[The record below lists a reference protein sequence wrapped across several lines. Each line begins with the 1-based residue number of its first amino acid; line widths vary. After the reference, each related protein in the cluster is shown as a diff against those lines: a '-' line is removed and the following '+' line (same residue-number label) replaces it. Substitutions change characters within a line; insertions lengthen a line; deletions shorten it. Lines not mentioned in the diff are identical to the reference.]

1 MSSVESKTAPP
12 YNGSYPALFAV
23 DRIRSG
29 TLTVNLDQGALCSFI
44 GRHVGGPV
52 RELEMDIRPLRGG
65 LESPAVARVGARFL
79 DERGRPRLLSFVVKR
94 LEGKPAREARIYE
107 TLVSSLARDF
117 SPGLLGIDRTAED
130 RCLLFLEP
138 IRPVRRW
145 PWRETE
151 LAASV
156 LERLAHLH
164 TSRSFDE
171 KHLPLP
177 SWNYEAELQR
187 SAEETLAFL
196 AELPRDRDLLP
207 LRRCLPALRRMVFA
221 LPDSRRHLLEFPL
234 LGPTVIHG
242 DVHPGNALV
251 RLRDTREWPV
261 LLDWGRA
268 RIGSPLEDV
277 SSWLHSLGY
286 WEPQARRRHDTLLV
300 RYLTARGLP
309 PRLDR
314 DLRDAYWL
322 AGASNALSGA
332 LAYHLWR
339 AMEAAAGSK
348 QRASSL
354 HAAGDCLRVIRRADT
369 CRRRIREPRKPR
381 PKAPSPFPG

>member
-1 MSSVESKTAPP
+1 MEFPAP
-12 YNGSYPALFAV
+12 FAR
-23 DRIRSG
+23 DRIRRRR
-29 TLTVNLDQGALCSFI
+29 TLTFASLDQGALSAFI
-44 GRHVGGPV
+44 GRHAGGPV

-79 DERGRPRLLSFVVKR
+79 DERGSVRLLSFVVKR
-94 LEGKPAREARIYE
+94 LEGEPAREAEIYE

-117 SPGLLGIDRTAED
+117 SPGLLGIDRTAKD

-151 LAASV
+151 VAAQVLEGLARLHAAASV
-156 LERLAHLH
+156 EGA
-164 TSRSFDE
+164 E
-171 KHLPLP
+171 PPLP
-177 SWNYEAELQR
+177 SWDYEAGLES
-187 SAEETLAFL
+187 SARETLKFI
-196 AELPRDRDLLP
+196 AELPREGEMLP
-207 LRRCLPALRRMVFA
+207 LRRGLPALRRVVFA
-221 LPDSRRHLLEFPL
+221 LPELRRHLLDFPP
-234 LGPTVIHG
+234 LGRTVIHG

-251 RLRDTREWPV
+251 RLRNARELPV

-277 SSWLHSLGY
+277 SSWLQSLGY

-300 RYLTARGLP
+300 GYLTARGLP

-339 AMEAAAGSK
+339 AMQAAAGSN
-348 QRASSL
+348 QRAASL
-354 HAAGDCLRVIRRADT
+354 HAAGDCLRVIRRADL
-369 CRRRIREPRKPR
+369 CWRQVREPREPL
-381 PKAPSPFPG
+381 PKAPSPVPG

>member
-1 MSSVESKTAPP
+1 MS
-12 YNGSYPALFAV
+12 
-23 DRIRSG
+23 
-29 TLTVNLDQGALCSFI
+29 TLAHLDQEALSAFV
-44 GRHVGGPV
+44 GRQAGGPV
-52 RELEMDIRPLRGG
+52 RELEMDVRPLRGG

-79 DERGRPRLLSFVVKR
+79 DDRGKPQLLSFVVKR
-94 LEGKPAREARIYE
+94 LEGEPAREAEIYE
-107 TLVSSLARDF
+107 TLLGSLARDF
-117 SPGLLGIDRTAED
+117 SPGLLGIDRMAED

-151 LAASV
+151 LAGLV
-156 LERLAHLH
+156 LERLAQLH
-164 TSRSFDE
+164 AEASFDGKE
-171 KHLPLP
+171 LPLP
-177 SWNYEAELQR
+177 SWDYEAELQR
-187 SAEETLAFL
+187 SARETLAFL
-196 AELPRDRDLLP
+196 AELPRDGDLLP
-207 LRRCLPALRRMVFA
+207 LRRRLPALRRMVFA
-221 LPDSRRHLLEFPL
+221 LPDVRRHLLEFPR
-234 LGPTVIHG
+234 LGRTVIHG

-251 RLRDTREWPV
+251 RLRNTQEWPV

-277 SSWLHSLGY
+277 SSWLQSLGY

-309 PRLDR
+309 PGLDR

-332 LAYHLWR
+332 LVYHLWR
-339 AMEAAAGSK
+339 GMAASGPNA
-348 QRASSL
+348 RAIAL

-369 CRRRIREPRKPR
+369 CWRRIRERNEPLRK
-381 PKAPSPFPG
+381 AASPPPG

>member
-1 MSSVESKTAPP
+1 MST
-12 YNGSYPALFAV
+12 PAH
-23 DRIRSG
+23 
-29 TLTVNLDQGALCSFI
+29 LDEGALSAFV
-44 GRHVGGPV
+44 GRQAGGPV

-65 LESPAVARVGARFL
+65 LESAAVARVGARFL
-79 DERGRPRLLSFVVKR
+79 DQRGKARLLSFVVKR
-94 LEGKPAREARIYE
+94 LEGEPAREAEIYE
-107 TLVSSLARDF
+107 TLLGSLAPGF
-117 SPGLLGIDRTAED
+117 SPGLLGIDRMAAD

-151 LAASV
+151 LAGLVLDQLAQLHAEASF
-156 LERLAHLH
+156 EGKA
-164 TSRSFDE
+164 
-171 KHLPLP
+171 LPLP
-177 SWNYEAELQR
+177 SWDYDAELQR
-187 SAEETLAFL
+187 SARETLAFL
-196 AELPRDRDLLP
+196 AELPRDEDLLP
-207 LRRCLPALRRMVFA
+207 LRRALAALRRMVFA
-221 LPDSRRHLLEFPL
+221 LPDFRRHLLDFPL
-234 LGPTVIHG
+234 LGRSVIHG

-251 RLRDTREWPV
+251 RVRDTQERPV

-277 SSWLHSLGY
+277 SSWLQSLGY

-300 RYLTARGLP
+300 RYLRARGLP

-339 AMEAAAGSK
+339 GMRASGPNE
-348 QRASSL
+348 RASSL
-354 HAAGDCLRVIRRADT
+354 HSAGDCLRVIRRADM
-369 CRRRIREPRKPR
+369 CWRRIRKRNEPLRK
-381 PKAPSPFPG
+381 AASPPPD